1 MLGCVIVNILVSSD
15 GFQGM
20 FLHVIDSTLC
30 YFTLML
36 LFGEK
41 KHFNKYYVCNKME
54 CITNFE

>member
-20 FLHVIDSTLC
+20 FLHVITSPLC
-30 YFTLML
+30 DFTLMHRL
-36 LFGEK
+36 GEK
-41 KHFNKYYVCNKME
+41 KPFNNSYGCNKMA